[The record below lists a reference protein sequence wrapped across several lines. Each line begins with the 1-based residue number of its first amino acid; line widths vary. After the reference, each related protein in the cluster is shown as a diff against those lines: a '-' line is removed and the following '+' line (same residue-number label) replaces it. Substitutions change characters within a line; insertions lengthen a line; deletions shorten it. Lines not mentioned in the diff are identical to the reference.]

1 MMYEDGL
8 IYRGGRIVNWDPKCK
23 RPVADDEIEYIEEK
37 AEFYTLNMVLLK
49 LALQDQKLNSV
60 INMW

>member
-1 MMYEDGL
+1 MQTT
-8 IYRGGRIVNWDPKCK
+8 
-23 RPVADDEIEYIEEK
+23 VADDEIEYIEEK